1 MTLITFE
8 EYEKLPKGKLTKHT
22 FKEQS
27 DTSTKVVNKRK
38 KGTRLNAKPKRN
50 QTKKQS
56 PKKVESNFVPGTEY
70 YIEDTTRRKNE
81 FKEVYKGKFVNIRT
95 MDNDEVYVDFDNVQ
109 KIVAP
114 FGVRGLPFGFSS
126 RGHRFI
132 EVK

>member
-8 EYEKLPKGKLTKHT
+8 DYAKLPKGKLTKHT
-22 FKEQS
+22 FKEKS
-27 DTSTKVVNKRK
+27 ATPTKPVNKRK
-38 KGTRLNAKPKRN
+38 KGTRLNARPKKN
-50 QTKKQS
+50 QTKKES
-56 PKKVESNFVPGTEY
+56 PKKAESNFVPGTEY

-81 FKEVYKGKFVNIRT
+81 FKEVYKGKFVKIRT
-95 MDNDEVYVDFDNVQ
+95 TDNDEVHVEFDNVE

-114 FGVRGLPFGFSS
+114 FGVGGVPFGFSS